1 MVLENWQE
9 NGPNQE
15 SEEDNPDSD
24 VSSDRKE
31 TNDFCKEVNEFFQT
45 PDDWEVTS
53 DVPQAVNNRRAPPS
67 KLATFSFFFT

>member
-24 VSSDRKE
+24 VSSDRKK
-31 TNDFCKEVNEFFQT
+31 TYDFSKEVNEFSQT

-53 DVPQAVNNRRAPPS
+53 DVPQAVNKRRAPPN